1 METEQELTVE
11 EYEHL
16 LAQYENSFKN
26 LQEGQIIRGRV
37 LTITPSEVIVDIGYK
52 SEGIIPLSEFT
63 DFSGQVTIKQG
74 DPVDVLLERTED
86 QNGYVVL
93 SKDKAEKMKVWDE
106 VEKSYRSGSTVRGR
120 VIDRIKGGL
129 AVDIG
134 VKAFLP
140 GSLVDVKPVKNL
152 EALRGK
158 DLDFKVIS
166 VDKKRGNIVL
176 SRKAVVEVE
185 QEARKKE
192 TLQLLEEG
200 RVLRGT
206 VKNLTDYGA
215 FVDLGGLDGLLHVTD
230 MSWGRVNHPSDLVKV
245 GDEIDVVVLKF
256 DRETERVS
264 LGTKQLTED
273 PWAHVPEKYPAGS
286 RVTGRI
292 TNVTD
297 YGAFVELEDGVEG
310 LVHVSEMSWS
320 KKIKNPSKVVSPGD
334 TVEAVVS
341 DVNPEARR
349 ISLSLKDTLP
359 DPWESVAQKYT
370 VGSRVA
376 GKVRNLTDFGAF
388 VELEEGIDG
397 LVHVS
402 DMSWTR
408 RVKHPSEVLK
418 KGDDVEA
425 IITSIDQENRRI
437 SLSIKE
443 FQPNDWQTFKEK
455 HQPGDLVEG
464 VVTRIADFGVFVQIE
479 GLVEGLMH
487 VSETPLPRGEKPQ
500 DHFKEGDPVRAR
512 ILRIEDAEMKVGL
525 SGVGVDDAP
534 AAAATADAEA
544 VPVASEAP
552 AAPKRRREAPAA
564 KRRRRKRLR
573 RPSPSRP
580 PRRSARRKRRTRPH
594 TSSRPGWGRGERR
607 GADDEGGTD
616 RARSGGDGRHKE
628 AGRSDRGHRLRGHRP
643 IPQGRPEDRAA
654 GIRILPAAGAGRPD
668 GPQPQ
673 DRREGLRSR
682 EEDSLLQAGQ
692 GAEGTDQPVMPDV
705 LFAPWRYEYLV
716 SDKETHCI
724 FCAAAASENDEESL
738 VVHRGRARV
747 RRAQPVSVHERP
759 RHGGALC
766 PRGLVLGLEPR
777 DPRRADRDGGPGPE
791 DPGRGVP
798 DGRTQRRRQLRLR
811 GRRGRGQP
819 LPRARRSALA
829 GRHEL
834 HDRHGGNA
842 RRSRG
847 ARSDAAP
854 ARAAL
859 RGSGG
864 VVSSETSLSVRTRSP
879 WLVAVLAWL
888 VPGLG
893 HVMLGRRRTG
903 MAFAAIV
910 TLTFLAGVSFQG
922 RLYSVEPG
930 QPLTILATFAVY
942 GSGILNLVARGLSD
956 NPGGAILS
964 PTYEYG
970 CAYLLTAGL
979 MNLLLVLDAWDIA
992 TGKKR

>member
-1 METEQELTVE
+1 MKAEKDKGGRETESMEMDQEMTPQ

-37 LTITPSEVIVDIGYK
+37 LTVTPSEVIVDIGYK
-52 SEGIIPLSEFT
+52 SVGMIPVSVFT
-63 DFSGQVTIKQG
+63 DFSGNVLVKPG
-74 DPVDVLLERTED
+74 DAVDVLLERTED

-152 EALRGK
+152 ESLRGK

-185 QEARKKE
+185 QEAKKKE

-200 RVLRGT
+200 RVLRGV

-273 PWAHVPEKYPAGS
+273 PWSHVPERYPTGS

-297 YGAFVELEDGVEG
+297 YGAFVELEEGVEG

-320 KKIKNPSKVVSPGD
+320 KKVKNPSKVVSPGD
-334 TVEAVVS
+334 TVEAIVS
-341 DVNPEARR
+341 DVNRDARR

-359 DPWESVAQKYT
+359 DPWESVVEKYAI
-370 VGSRVA
+370 GSRVS

-388 VELEEGIDG
+388 VEIEEGVDG

-402 DMSWTR
+402 DMSWTKR
-408 RVKHPSEVLK
+408 IKHPSEVLK

-443 FQPNDWQTFKEK
+443 FQPNDWQTFKDRF
-455 HQPGDLVEG
+455 QAGDVVNG
-464 VVTRIADFGVFVQIE
+464 VVTRVADFGVFVQIE

-487 VSETPLPRGEKPQ
+487 VSETPVERGEKPQ
-500 DHFKEGDPVRAR
+500 EHYKEGDPVRAR

-525 SGVGVDDAP
+525 SGQNVEAGAP
-534 AAAATADAEA
+534 A
-544 VPVASEAP
+544 EAP
-552 AAPKRRREAPAA
+552 AATAASEATEAAGSPEAVAEAPAA
-564 KRRRRKRLR
+564 E
-573 RPSPSRP
+573 P
-580 PRRSARRKRRTRPH
+580 
-594 TSSRPGWGRGERR
+594 
-607 GADDEGGTD
+607 
-616 RARSGGDGRHKE
+616 
-628 AGRSDRGHRLRGHRP
+628 
-643 IPQGRPEDRAA
+643 
-654 GIRILPAAGAGRPD
+654 AGAV
-668 GPQPQ
+668 
-673 DRREGLRSR
+673 
-682 EEDSLLQAGQ
+682 A
-692 GAEGTDQPVMPDV
+692 AEA
-705 LFAPWRYEYLV
+705 APE
-716 SDKETHCI
+716 
-724 FCAAAASENDEESL
+724 
-738 VVHRGRARV
+738 
-747 RRAQPVSVHERP
+747 
-759 RHGGALC
+759 
-766 PRGLVLGLEPR
+766 
-777 DPRRADRDGGPGPE
+777 
-791 DPGRGVP
+791 
-798 DGRTQRRRQLRLR
+798 
-811 GRRGRGQP
+811 
-819 LPRARRSALA
+819 
-829 GRHEL
+829 
-834 HDRHGGNA
+834 
-842 RRSRG
+842 
-847 ARSDAAP
+847 AAP
-854 ARAAL
+854 AA
-859 RGSGG
+859 
-864 VVSSETSLSVRTRSP
+864 EP
-879 WLVAVLAWL
+879 EPAVK
-888 VPGLG
+888 
-893 HVMLGRRRTG
+893 
-903 MAFAAIV
+903 
-910 TLTFLAGVSFQG
+910 
-922 RLYSVEPG
+922 
-930 QPLTILATFAVY
+930 
-942 GSGILNLVARGLSD
+942 
-956 NPGGAILS
+956 
-964 PTYEYG
+964 
-970 CAYLLTAGL
+970 
-979 MNLLLVLDAWDIA
+979 
-992 TGKKR
+992 KKRVRKKAEGATPKS

>member
-1 METEQELTVE
+1 METEQELSPQ

-16 LAQYENSFKN
+16 LTQTFRN

-37 LTITPSEVIVDIGYK
+37 IGITPSEVIVDIGYK
-52 SEGIIPLSEFT
+52 SEGIISVSEFT
-63 DFSGQVTIKQG
+63 DFSGNLTVKEG
-74 DPVDVLLERTED
+74 DAVDVLLERTED

-152 EALRGK
+152 ESLRGK
-158 DLDFKVIS
+158 DFDFKVIS

-185 QEARKKE
+185 QEAKKKE

-273 PWAHVPEKYPAGS
+273 PWSHVPEKYPAGS
-286 RVTGRI
+286 RVTGRV

-297 YGAFVELEDGVEG
+297 YGAFVELEEGVEG

-320 KKIKNPSKVVSPGD
+320 KKVKNPSKVVSPGD

-341 DVNPEARR
+341 DVNREARR

-359 DPWESVAQKYT
+359 DPWEGVLQRYA
-370 VGSRVA
+370 VGSRVS

-388 VELEEGIDG
+388 VEIEEGIDG

-402 DMSWTR
+402 DMSWTK

-443 FQPNDWQTFKEK
+443 FQPNDWQTFRER
-455 HQPGDLVEG
+455 HQVGDVVEG
-464 VVTRIADFGVFVQIE
+464 TVTRVADFGVFIQIE

-487 VSETPLPRGEKPQ
+487 VSETPIPRGAKLV
-500 DHFKEGDPVRAR
+500 DHYHEGDRVRAR

-525 SGVGVDDAP
+525 SGVHV
-534 AAAATADAEA
+534 E
-544 VPVASEAP
+544 EAP
-552 AAPKRRREAPAA
+552 AAVPAPEESPAAAETAAAGPESAPEPAPAKK
-564 KRRRRKRLR
+564 KRSRK
-573 RPSPSRP
+573 
-580 PRRSARRKRRTRPH
+580 K
-594 TSSRPGWGRGERR
+594 
-607 GADDEGGTD
+607 ADD
-616 RARSGGDGRHKE
+616 
-628 AGRSDRGHRLRGHRP
+628 
-643 IPQGRPEDRAA
+643 
-654 GIRILPAAGAGRPD
+654 
-668 GPQPQ
+668 
-673 DRREGLRSR
+673 
-682 EEDSLLQAGQ
+682 
-692 GAEGTDQPVMPDV
+692 
-705 LFAPWRYEYLV
+705 
-716 SDKETHCI
+716 
-724 FCAAAASENDEESL
+724 
-738 VVHRGRARV
+738 
-747 RRAQPVSVHERP
+747 
-759 RHGGALC
+759 
-766 PRGLVLGLEPR
+766 
-777 DPRRADRDGGPGPE
+777 
-791 DPGRGVP
+791 
-798 DGRTQRRRQLRLR
+798 
-811 GRRGRGQP
+811 
-819 LPRARRSALA
+819 
-829 GRHEL
+829 
-834 HDRHGGNA
+834 
-842 RRSRG
+842 
-847 ARSDAAP
+847 
-854 ARAAL
+854 
-859 RGSGG
+859 
-864 VVSSETSLSVRTRSP
+864 
-879 WLVAVLAWL
+879 
-888 VPGLG
+888 
-893 HVMLGRRRTG
+893 
-903 MAFAAIV
+903 
-910 TLTFLAGVSFQG
+910 
-922 RLYSVEPG
+922 
-930 QPLTILATFAVY
+930 
-942 GSGILNLVARGLSD
+942 
-956 NPGGAILS
+956 S
-964 PTYEYG
+964 PTE
-970 CAYLLTAGL
+970 A
-979 MNLLLVLDAWDIA
+979 
-992 TGKKR
+992 